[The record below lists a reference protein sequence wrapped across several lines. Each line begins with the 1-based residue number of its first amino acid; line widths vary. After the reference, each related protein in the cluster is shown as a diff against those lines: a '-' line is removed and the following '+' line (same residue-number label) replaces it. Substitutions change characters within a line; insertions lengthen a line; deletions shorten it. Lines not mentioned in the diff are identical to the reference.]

1 MKYYSGYNKP
11 YIYATFDSSIEERA
25 NEILKPLDDKGVLFW
40 HSNNINKKELN
51 KIEMAFSVI
60 VFVTNDFV
68 KTKEFHDI
76 INHAVKKNKEILTI
90 YLEEVELD
98 AWGHMQL
105 DSLQYLN
112 VSQNDFDSKLLEAS
126 IFKDMKVT
134 DAQKRFQ
141 RRTTITAITTPIVS
155 GILIFFLIIEP
166 LLIAPTR
173 INNDALG
180 LNGLTQEELD
190 SITELYIIGDQVYKD
205 EDISKVHC
213 WPQNGNKNNVLG
225 QITRTRPDGSWYDDN
240 NTITVNRGTIS
251 NISDLS
257 KLRNLKTLCI
267 SGQQITDI
275 SPIYS
280 LTQLEYLGIECNPI
294 ASIDGINKLTNLQ
307 QLFISGTDI
316 EDLSPLNGLK
326 KLNNICFDS
335 TPVKTYPDTETLSH
349 IDSLCVGG
357 TTKIPYLGKR
367 DNIGNIDTRQLAF
380 IYNNRIIRDFSF
392 LKDVAKIKTISLG
405 NSYISDFKT
414 YFENIEFENFNAP
427 GLLDLYSLSQLDW
440 LKVTIS
446 LNICH
451 AEELIS
457 IDGIEKY
464 DGLKEIGLKGCKAL
478 KDLRPLNNLKNVEL
492 VILSSDMKDLALN
505 QLNDDVCFEIRYED
519 D

>member
-1 MKYYSGYNKP
+1 MKYYSGCNKP
-11 YIYATFDSSIEERA
+11 YIYTAFDSSIEERV
-25 NEILKPLDDKGVLFW
+25 NELLKPLDDKGVLFW
-40 HSNNINKKELN
+40 HRNNINKKELN
-51 KIEMAFSVI
+51 KIEMAFSII

-105 DSLQYLN
+105 DALQYLN
-112 VSQNDFDSKLLEAS
+112 INQKDFDSKLLEAS

-134 DAQKRFQ
+134 DAQKKFQ
-141 RRTTITAITTPIVS
+141 RRTTITAVATPILAGV
-155 GILIFFLIIEP
+155 LVFFLIIEP

-173 INNDALG
+173 INSDTLG

-205 EDISKVHC
+205 EDIVKVHC
-213 WPQNGNKNNVLG
+213 WPLNNSKNNIQG
-225 QITRTRPDGSWYDDN
+225 QITRARLDGSWYDDN

-275 SPIYS
+275 SPIFS
-280 LTQLEYLGIECNPI
+280 LTQLVYLGIECNPI
-294 ASIDGINKLTNLQ
+294 TSIEGINQLVNLEE
-307 QLFISGTDI
+307 LYISGTDI

-326 KLNNICFDS
+326 RLNDICFDS

-349 IDSLCVGG
+349 MDALTVGG
-357 TTKIPYLGKR
+357 TNDIPYLG
-367 DNIGNIDTRQLAF
+367 IH
-380 IYNNRIIRDFSF
+380 NNPVGLFLNDFNVNGRNSHLDFSF
-392 LKDVAKIKTISLG
+392 LKDISTFAAIQFG
-405 NSYISDFKT
+405 DVYIDDFKP
-414 YFENIEFENFNAP
+414 YLIDKKIENIGMA
-427 GLLDLYSLSQLDW
+427 GIKDVYSLSQLTW
-440 LKVTIS
+440 LDVTRQFGLCWCDS
-446 LNICH
+446 LVSL
-451 AEELIS
+451 E
-457 IDGIEKY
+457 GIEHF
-464 DGLKEIGLKGCKAL
+464 DGLESIGIGNNRNIQDYYL
-478 KDLRPLNNLKNVEL
+478 LNNLKNVDV
-492 VILSSDMKDLALN
+492 VIISPNMKDACLS
-505 QLNDDVCFEIRYED
+505 QLNDDVCFEIQYQD